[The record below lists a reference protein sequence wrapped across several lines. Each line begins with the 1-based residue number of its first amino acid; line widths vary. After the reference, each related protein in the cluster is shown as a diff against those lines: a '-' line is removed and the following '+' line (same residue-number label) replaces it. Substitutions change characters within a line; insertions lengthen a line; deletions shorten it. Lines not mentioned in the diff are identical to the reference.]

1 MTIFSK
7 INDQYG
13 GFDVLIDEISPE
25 KLEGFSDNLYKKFCA
40 YFASANYMTNV
51 MWMIRNYSCAKKVL
65 LSAMFTTQAEHLE
78 GLAMKNL
85 KFYASYYALFNALSS
100 NIVLHPNINFDIKKP
115 ISHKQIFSDIRNF
128 YINFGIYDRNILDLV
143 SEARFAREQYS
154 YHLPLG
160 GTEFN
165 EGDKLDAEIIYS
177 KLKSVLPKIL
187 QISSLQSFL
196 AFFAWERKVGKPVDE
211 YVKHQSDVD
220 NLFFSIVE
228 KSDHLKMHTI
238 LDRLDYQSLGYMLA
252 KIGHP
257 WPVGW
262 FIEGKMLDDFEA
274 GWTTDDKRSDAGY
287 DINDIS
293 SYLART
299 INL

>member
-7 INDQYG
+7 INDRYG
-13 GFDVLIDEISPE
+13 GFDVLINEISPK
-25 KLEGFSDNLYKKFCA
+25 KLGNFSDSIYKKFCDL
-40 YFASANYMTNV
+40 FASADYITNV

-65 LSAMFTTQAEHLE
+65 LAAMFTTQAEHLE

-100 NIVLHPNINFDIKKP
+100 NIVLHPNISFDIRKP
-115 ISHKQIFSDIRNF
+115 ISHKQIFFDIKNF
-128 YINFGIYDRNILDLV
+128 YINFEIYDGSILDLV

-165 EGDKLDAEIIYS
+165 EGDKLDAKIIYS
-177 KLKSVLPKIL
+177 KLKSVLPRIL
-187 QISSLQSFL
+187 QISSLQSFI
-196 AFFAWERKVGKPVDE
+196 AFFAWEKKVGKPVDE
-211 YVKHQSDVD
+211 YAKHQTYVD

-228 KSDHLKMHTI
+228 KSDHLQMHKI
-238 LDRLDYQSLGYMLA
+238 LDRVDYQSLGYMFA
-252 KIGHP
+252 KIAQP

-262 FIEGKMLDDFEA
+262 FIEEKMLDDFEA
-274 GWTTDDKRSDAGY
+274 GWTTDDNRSDEGY

>member
-13 GFDVLIDEISPE
+13 GFDVLTSEISLQN
-25 KLEGFSDNLYKKFCA
+25 LEDFSDRLYKKFCDH
-40 YFASANYMTNV
+40 FASADYMTNV

-65 LSAMFTTQAEHLE
+65 LAAMFTTQAEHLE
-78 GLAMKNL
+78 GMAMKNL

-100 NIVLHPNINFDIKKP
+100 NIVLHPNIKFDLKKP

-128 YINFGIYDRNILDLV
+128 YIKFGIYDSSLLDLV

-160 GTEFN
+160 GTDFN
-165 EGDKLDAEIIYS
+165 EGDKLDAEFIYS
-177 KLKSVLPKIL
+177 KLKNVLPRIL

-196 AFFAWERKVGKPVDE
+196 AFLAWERKVGKMVDE
-211 YVKHQSDVD
+211 YANHQTEVD
-220 NLFFSIVE
+220 QLFFLIVE
-228 KSDHLKMHTI
+228 KSDHLQMHSI
-238 LDRLDYQSLGYMLA
+238 LDRVDYQSLGYMLA
-252 KIGHP
+252 RIGQP
-257 WPVGW
+257 WPVAW

-274 GWTTDDKRSDAGY
+274 GWTSNDERSDAGY
-287 DINDIS
+287 DINNIS